1 MMRSELP
8 PLLQNHAGL
17 SAQVQLRQF
26 TPEDLASY
34 FRKSKQEFQRLELYL
49 RAGEEKAAITLWF
62 SIYVLLQLERNFQQG
77 SDSSLGY
84 YSTWPLNTTL
94 HEQGYLR
101 TGKNLGCIRKYSGGN
116 IKILYSVFTLNSTQF
131 PQKVS
136 YNKAIYTSKFKQG
149 LAVKSLAA
157 KAACFD
163 QFRLTFGLKKATN
176 SAENQRGARAGN
188 PASPEPSQAQGC
200 SECSLA
206 PHKEIAVPPFF
217 FFPLQR
223 GQWGLGRAEQVC
235 YCTWSQDEDC
245 IFSSGGGIAGIN
257 NLLQLS
263 GLWAVP
269 LITQLMPFSAI
280 HLNQEKQA
288 KQLYSAE
295 LIHQQHAAT
304 ECCRF
309 CKGSERRLFPL
320 NAIKAP
326 YKYIRYHKIELSIFP
341 SPSSH
346 QA

>member
-1 MMRSELP
+1 MRSELP

-17 SAQVQLRQF
+17 SAQVQLHQF

-217 FFPLQR
+217 FFSLQR

-245 IFSSGGGIAGIN
+245 IFSSTLYN
-257 NLLQLS
+257 TLL
-263 GLWAVP
+263 V
-269 LITQLMPFSAI
+269 LITSCSYQGFGPFHSSLSSCHSVPYI
-280 HLNQEKQA
+280 SIRKSKPNSFTLRNSFISNM
-288 KQLYSAE
+288 L
-295 LIHQQHAAT
+295 LPNAADPA
-304 ECCRF
+304 RVQRGDF
-309 CKGSERRLFPL
+309 F
-320 NAIKAP
+320 
-326 YKYIRYHKIELSIFP
+326 H
-341 SPSSH
+341 
-346 QA
+346 